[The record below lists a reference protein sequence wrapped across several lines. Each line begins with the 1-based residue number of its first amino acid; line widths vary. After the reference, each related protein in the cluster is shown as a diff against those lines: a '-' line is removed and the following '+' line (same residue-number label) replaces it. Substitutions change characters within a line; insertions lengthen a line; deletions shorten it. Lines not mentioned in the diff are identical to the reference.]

1 MKMKT
6 YIYAVLCVMILAL
19 VFVNCADDELEKTST
34 QPTEMKDFTLQEAK
48 DFFKKQIESKAAKTR
63 VIRKHDRRSLCPDD
77 FVPNWDAA
85 EASSQGDL
93 ASYDI
98 PIQTSIRYKA
108 LACDFTGGQASAY
121 EVDAPQKLII
131 VKDTK
136 TGLLGQ
142 YILTLIPD
150 KECNARYKKEICDKF
165 INCSDKGQFTGV
177 AIYTNPQNNMIVRA
191 NRYEKGEKVQGVFL
205 PGDKETLVERAK
217 ILESIIGGLI
227 LKQMPAISTRSF
239 GEGGYDNWG
248 DDYWNDNN
256 NYPDNNYPDNNNPDI
271 PGNDDEWIYEHYI
284 NMGGGFFIDMV
295 TGTVLIDTNGDGKP
309 DSVWLPEVD
318 ITPDPDNNPD
328 PKPDPKPDDPI
339 YVCPHCGSHYCDGSC
354 VSTPPEPGQPDS
366 GDQGNINYIEL
377 GREGLNKMR
386 SDLESGNVQIQ
397 QVKMSQGQAV
407 LTAVGVGFNTN
418 GIITSCL
425 NFLNQANLD
434 KLAIKFGNTL
444 GAAGIAVG
452 ACQTYVAFTDG
463 DISNADIVGAVS
475 TTLSAVGY
483 ALAFCPATV
492 PLAGVVGVTGCV
504 LGLISSMMTT
514 DVPILLELQLENGS
528 NLYIYIPAQN
538 CPCA

>member
-1 MKMKT
+1 
-6 YIYAVLCVMILAL
+6 
-19 VFVNCADDELEKTST
+19 
-34 QPTEMKDFTLQEAK
+34 
-48 DFFKKQIESKAAKTR
+48 
-63 VIRKHDRRSLCPDD
+63 
-77 FVPNWDAA
+77 
-85 EASSQGDL
+85 
-93 ASYDI
+93 
-98 PIQTSIRYKA
+98 
-108 LACDFTGGQASAY
+108 
-121 EVDAPQKLII
+121 
-131 VKDTK
+131 
-136 TGLLGQ
+136 
-142 YILTLIPD
+142 
-150 KECNARYKKEICDKF
+150 
-165 INCSDKGQFTGV
+165 
-177 AIYTNPQNNMIVRA
+177 
-191 NRYEKGEKVQGVFL
+191 
-205 PGDKETLVERAK
+205 
-217 ILESIIGGLI
+217 
-227 LKQMPAISTRSF
+227 
-239 GEGGYDNWG
+239 
-248 DDYWNDNN
+248 
-256 NYPDNNYPDNNNPDI
+256 
-271 PGNDDEWIYEHYI
+271 
-284 NMGGGFFIDMV
+284 MGGGFFIDMV